1 MKLLLD
7 ECVTRYLKTDFIGHE
22 VKTVREAG
30 FTGLKNRQLLKA
42 AETEFDVLVTVDQ
55 SIRHQQNLRAFDL
68 GVLILAAKS
77 NKYADL
83 KPLIPRALEALKSL
97 AAGCIRLGRGKS
109 MMLIRSREVAL
120 A

>member
-7 ECVTRYLKTDFIGHE
+7 ECVTRYLKADFIGHE

-30 FTGLKNRQLLKA
+30 FTGLKNGQLLKA

-55 SIRHQQNLRAFDL
+55 SIRHQQNLPAVDL
-68 GVLILAAKS
+68 GVLIFAAKS

-83 KPLIPRALEALKSL
+83 KPLVPRALEALKSL
-97 AAGCIRLGRGKS
+97 QPGAFVLVEAT
-109 MMLIRSREVAL
+109 V
-120 A
+120 

>member
-42 AETEFDVLVTVDQ
+42 AETEFDVLVTVDR
-55 SIRHQQNLRAFDL
+55 SIRHQ
-68 GVLILAAKS
+68 
-77 NKYADL
+77 
-83 KPLIPRALEALKSL
+83 
-97 AAGCIRLGRGKS
+97 
-109 MMLIRSREVAL
+109 
-120 A
+120 